1 MRAASATASAVCF
14 LLLCSATVHTR
25 QEDQSAAT
33 PTPVFEFHSG
43 FWVNLHHF
51 LYLQGRMLRTGFEGS
66 QAEPEITTRYNPLAS
81 TEGMTVEQ
89 QHAWQAAV
97 EVYAL
102 SWSSRDLLLNNQMV
116 LINDRLA
123 ELEDCPDL
131 TGRSAVECTSGIAK
145 DLVGALE
152 EAAPIYRQ
160 RWWAEQDRL
169 NRAWI
174 AAMIPQVRSLGG
186 NVAGQLAEIY
196 GSKWPARIHVDV
208 VYYAGPRGAYTSL
221 APLHL
226 MIASSHSR
234 NQNISGFE
242 TLFYEASHVL
252 GKGVEEAIDRECRRL
267 QKPIPRDLWNALL
280 LYTTG
285 GRIGLTPSRPQEE
298 ATAVSKSSSFGDGN
312 SLYDRGWGDYEPLLQ
327 RYWQPYLDG
336 QVDIDTAVAR
346 LINAI

>member
-14 LLLCSATVHTR
+14 LLLCSATAHAR
-25 QEDQSAAT
+25 QEEQGDPR

-51 LYLQGRMLRTGFEGS
+51 LYLQGRMLRAGLEGA
-66 QAEPEITTRYNPLAS
+66 QREPEIATRYKALAS
-81 TEGMTVEQ
+81 IEGMTEEQ

-97 EVYAL
+97 QVYAL
-102 SWSSRDLLLNNQMV
+102 SWSSRDLLLANQMV

-160 RWWAEQDRL
+160 RWWAEQDRI
-169 NRAWI
+169 NRAWV
-174 AAMIPQVRSLGG
+174 AAMIPQVRSMGG
-186 NVAGQLAEIY
+186 NVAGQLAETY
-196 GSKWPARIHVDV
+196 ESKWRARIHVDV
-208 VYYAGPRGAYTSL
+208 VYYAGPQGAYTSL

-226 MIASSHSR
+226 MIASSDTR
-234 NQNISGFE
+234 NQSVGGFE
-242 TLFYEASHVL
+242 TLFYEASHVI
-252 GKGVEEAIDRECRRL
+252 GKGVEESIDRECRRL

-280 LYTTG
+280 FYTTIERM
-285 GRIGLTPSRPQEE
+285 GRTSASRQ
-298 ATAVSKSSSFGDGN
+298 AGANAASKSASFRNAN
-312 SLYDRGWGDYEPLLQ
+312 SLYVRGWGDYEPLLQ
-327 RYWQPYLDG
+327 RFWQPYLDG
-336 QVDIDTAVAR
+336 QADMNTAVAR